1 MSKQKGMTFI
11 SFIMVAVFVGAVAIT
26 FFKVVPAYTQYFS
39 IKGTVT
45 KVAKESG
52 GMTPAAIRESFDKHA
67 QIAYI
72 TDVSSKDLKIAQVG
86 GITRVS
92 ASYEKVVPLVANIS
106 LLFEFDIDAS
116 SGGAKE

>member
-52 GMTPAAIRESFDKHA
+52 GMTPAGIRESFDKHA

-72 TDVSSKDLKIAQVG
+72 TDISSKDLKIAQVG
-86 GITRVS
+86 GMTRVS

-116 SGGAKE
+116 SGGAKD